1 MRGREYLRMRRK
13 YIIFGLIFSILLLGS
28 SLVNTTLGYA
38 DEYDDDYEYNNEYN
52 YSNEDNQYN
61 YDYWKNYWENYQNQI
76 NQGDYNNTY
85 SENQNNNNQDNQN
98 KTENEKDDFEEDSGD
113 DYEEKPKV
121 DMTNVTLEKYS
132 LQGIVTGN
140 DYWDE
145 GTKFNIKVNSEVVLN
160 QYDNAD
166 VEVESS
172 NEDMYFYADLNDNIL
187 TISTSSSGK
196 TTLKLTIN
204 DKEFKIKVKITRVGF
219 KENSYI
225 IAKGKNEKIAV
236 TGFKNQKVK
245 WKSSKPDIVSVNQ
258 SGKVKGLKEGN
269 AIITAEVNGTKLY
282 ALVSSVSEVKK
293 KAVKWAV
300 AYSSKNTYSQEKR
313 MQKGYFDCSSL
324 VWRAYNKFGHKL
336 AGANYAPTAA
346 ELCKTYDSKKQT
358 IKGGISEK
366 NIVALKLLPGDLVFI
381 SGQKNGRYKNIYHV
395 EMVAGYNFY
404 GVDDKG
410 HPSVGLRYV
419 RLSEYS
425 DKMTV
430 ARVNVK

>member
-13 YIIFGLIFSILLLGS
+13 YIILGLIFSILLLGS

-61 YDYWKNYWENYQNQI
+61 YNYWKNYWENYQNQI

-85 SENQNNNNQDNQN
+85 PENQNNNNQDNQN

-346 ELCKTYDSKKQT
+346 ELCRTYDSKKQT
-358 IKGGISEK
+358 IKGGVSEK

-381 SGQKNGRYKNIYHV
+381 SGQKNGRYKSIYHV